1 MSSPKIRLCCES
13 DLDTAFSLLNDC
25 ANWLASKGMDHWKG
39 TIDKN
44 KLASKISEKELYL
57 LSLDSCIIGTIIISK
72 SAPAYC
78 DSVSSF
84 WKNPSASFYYISK
97 LAIHPDFH
105 KNGYASLLLEFVN
118 SLAIKNKIEFL
129 RLDCVSN
136 YSSLND
142 FYKKRGYVFVGS
154 RNLYPPGPHCNFY
167 EKKVN

>member
-1 MSSPKIRLCCES
+1 MSSPKIRLCSES
-13 DLDTAFSLLNDC
+13 DLDTVFSLLNDC
-25 ANWLASKGMDHWKG
+25 ANWLSSKGMDHWNG
-39 TIDKN
+39 AIDKN

-78 DSVSSF
+78 DSVSSL
-84 WKNPSASFYYISK
+84 WKNSSGSFYYISK

-105 KNGYASLLLEFVN
+105 KNGYASLLLEFAH

-136 YSSLND
+136 YSSLNE

-154 RNLYPPGPHCNFY
+154 RNLYSPGPHCNFY